1 MLSLCH
7 SSASSTPKNKSIIGW
22 EGDEVDGDAVDDA
35 WSTNP

>member
-22 EGDEVDGDAVDDA
+22 EGGGVDDYTEDDVA
-35 WSTNP
+35 ATW